1 MSCTRPIPAQQY
13 YSAKN
18 NKVAIRLAG
27 DDFNPNLDLACGKCP
42 SCKLAKAR
50 EWALRCWH
58 ESQMHDENAFV
69 TLTYRDQD
77 LPENNDLDHRDFQ
90 LFMKRLRT
98 NTGKKISYYM
108 CGEYGGE
115 THRPHMH
122 VLLFGYFP
130 PDAKYHTT
138 RNENRVYKSEILDT
152 YWRKGFTETGNVSY
166 KSAGYCARYTLKKQ
180 LPNEQLQDRYIY
192 CDEYGEM
199 HCRKLEYVRMSLNP
213 AIGLSWF
220 NKYKQQTIDHDFVRN
235 PDGHEVPVP
244 SYYLDQ
250 LKNPKSEMFDPEL
263 FEKLKLARIEK
274 AQNNPDN
281 SPDRLAAKEV
291 CAKAKIKLLPR
302 PYL

>member
-1 MSCTRPIPAQQY
+1 MACTRPLSAQQY
-13 YSAKN
+13 YCAESK
-18 NKVAIRLAG
+18 KIAIRLAG
-27 DDFNPNLDLACGKCP
+27 DDFDPNLELACGKCQ
-42 SCKLAKAR
+42 SCKLSKAR
-50 EWALRCWH
+50 EWAIRCWH
-58 ESQMHDENAFV
+58 ESQMHEENSFV

-77 LPENNDLDHRDFQ
+77 LPQNNDLDHRDFQ
-90 LFMKRLRT
+90 LFMKRLRK
-98 NTGKKISYYM
+98 NTGGKISYYM

-115 THRPHMH
+115 THRPHYH

-138 RNENRVYKSEILDT
+138 RNGNRTYKSQKLDS

-199 HCRKLEYVRMSLNP
+199 KCRKLEYVRMSLNP
-213 AIGLSWF
+213 AIGKSWF
-220 NKYKQQTIDHDFVRN
+220 EKYKDQTITHDFVRN

-244 SYYLDQ
+244 RYYLQ
-250 LKNPKSEMFDPEL
+250 LLKQEDPGL
-263 FEKLKLARIEK
+263 FEKLKVARVEK
-274 AQNNPDN
+274 ARNDPNNDP
-281 SPDRLAAKEV
+281 SRLAARQI
-291 CAKAKIKLLPR
+291 CAEAKIKQLPR